1 MKPFLPDIL
10 CLAIALVLLASERWA
25 DKRGFG
31 KIVGGV
37 WKVLVVFTLIHIV
50 YRLFFS

>member
-1 MKPFLPDIL
+1 MKPFIPDL
-10 CLAIALVLLASERWA
+10 VCLGVAFLLALCERWA

-37 WKVLVVFTLIHIV
+37 WKILVILASVHIGYVLLIK
-50 YRLFFS
+50 